1 MNEETAARQALI
13 LKMMR
18 GFPSSQG
25 HVTEGVLASY
35 VSAVEEFPVEAIGHA
50 CKRFLTGDVP
60 GHNNGFMPTAAELS
74 EQAKLFADVLAQIQ
88 RNRQEEPKLIMVPIG
103 EPLPDGAVPLGPLSI
118 DFGDG
123 KIDMRGMT
131 PDEKEAVLT
140 SKGLPRIDGMP
151 KPKLQAF
158 TAGDADGDREV
169 A

>member
-1 MNEETAARQALI
+1 
-13 LKMMR
+13 MMS

-25 HVTEGVLASY
+25 RVTEDVMASY
-35 VSAVEEFPVEAIGHA
+35 LEAVEDFPVEAIGHA

-74 EQAKLFADVLAQIQ
+74 EQSKLFADVLAQIE

-103 EPLPDGAVPLGPLSI
+103 EPLPEGAVPLGPISI

-123 KIDMRGMT
+123 RIDMRGMT
-131 PDEKEAVLT
+131 PAEKEAVLT
-140 SKGLPRIDGMP
+140 SKGLPRVSMP

-158 TAGDADGDREV
+158 TAGDADGDRHV